1 MDALQRSLISQAQK
15 HPQAQSPEPPF
26 ANYDA
31 LSQKHT
37 VQAHNMM
44 FILPEFQQF
53 QHIFKRNDPQIW
65 QASTDDSLTQ
75 GALMLEQAYNQ
86 CLRRLDNALG

>member
-1 MDALQRSLISQAQK
+1 
-15 HPQAQSPEPPF
+15 
-26 ANYDA
+26 
-31 LSQKHT
+31 
-37 VQAHNMM
+37 MM

-86 CLRRLDNALG
+86 CLRRLDNPLG